1 MDKDTI
7 INAVTSSHDVHLL
20 KIDNREDEVVT
31 RINQWMSSMIDEIHE
46 TQEIQRN
53 RGRIVEIQ
61 NFIDQQRDDLEQ
73 LEPPGA
79 GY

>member
-7 INAVTSSHDVHLL
+7 INAVTSSHDIHLL